1 MIDVNGLLKELDDA
15 LDKVVSKKEPE
26 SFLKPIVS
34 PIEEYQKS
42 VRKIQA
48 QFTDAPQF
56 NETKAYPQF
65 LSCGLLEIKGKN
77 GANMEF
83 CLPKVYP
90 FPPKSLYIEHE
101 KDGQFLREMLMR
113 LLSSAPLVQLEVI
126 LVDAL
131 SLGGIFNLARRLLDK
146 DNDFIYQQRILT
158 ESNEIEEALKHLYE
172 YLKVNLQTK
181 LAGYK
186 DFAHYNETKEDPL
199 PLKALFFKRGRC
211 FEQRCALLF
220 GKNHAFW
227 L

>member
-1 MIDVNGLLKELDDA
+1 MNILRIKMIDAGNLLKELDDA
-15 LDKVVSKKEPE
+15 LDKVVAKKEPE

-34 PIEEYQKS
+34 PIEDYQKS
-42 VRKIQA
+42 IRQVQA

-56 NETKAYPQF
+56 NETTTYPQF
-65 LSCGLLEIKGKN
+65 LSCGLLHVRGKN

-83 CLPKVYP
+83 LLPKVYP

-113 LLSSAPLVQLEVI
+113 LLSSAPLVQLEVV

-158 ESNEIEEALKHLYE
+158 ESKEIEEALKHLYE
-172 YLKVNLQTK
+172 YL
-181 LAGYK
+181 
-186 DFAHYNETKEDPL
+186 
-199 PLKALFFKRGRC
+199 
-211 FEQRCALLF
+211 
-220 GKNHAFW
+220 
-227 L
+227 